1 MKASKHL
8 INYSF
13 KVRDYL
19 TIELCESVVHNPLRI
34 ELQLDG
40 RKRYWGYIEKYN
52 KYLRVVVDKDGETI
66 LTAHF
71 DRNFK
76 I

>member
-1 MKASKHL
+1 
-8 INYSF
+8 
-13 KVRDYL
+13 
-19 TIELCESVVHNPLRI
+19 VHNPLRI

>member
-1 MKASKHL
+1 LSQ
-8 INYSF
+8 
-13 KVRDYL
+13 
-19 TIELCESVVHNPLRI
+19 ELCEYAIDNSIRKEI
-34 ELQLDG
+34 QEDG
-40 RKRYWGYIEKYN
+40 RMRYWTYIEKYN
-52 KYLRVVVDKDGETI
+52 KYLRVVVDNDGETI